1 MAGFRQFFSSSGN
14 RFSPIIFAVVSSLW
28 FPDIVAEACC
38 NASHETNLQWEAHDY
53 KWLSLGQ
60 TDIRNYPSM
69 YRFSCAIGC
78 NCFCAFNLSS
88 CFIPYII
95 SGIRQCS
102 YVVSFIS
109 SHLLFNCD
117 WSDLN
122 SSMATYIAFNS
133 GLYLLAAW
141 LCLTYSCCD

>member
-60 TDIRNYPSM
+60 TDIRCINTIPPCIDFLVRYVVIVFV
-69 YRFSCAIGC
+69 RLIC
-78 NCFCAFNLSS
+78 LRV
-88 CFIPYII
+88 FIPYII

-117 WSDLN
+117 WFKFVN
-122 SSMATYIAFNS
+122 CYIHCFQFRITFTCSMA
-133 GLYLLAAW
+133 LLD
-141 LCLTYSCCD
+141 L